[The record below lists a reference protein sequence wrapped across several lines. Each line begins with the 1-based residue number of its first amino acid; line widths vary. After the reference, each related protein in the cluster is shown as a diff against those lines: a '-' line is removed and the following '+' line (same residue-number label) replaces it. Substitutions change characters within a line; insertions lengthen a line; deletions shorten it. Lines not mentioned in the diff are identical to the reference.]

1 MIVNIN
7 SIPPK
12 KYLSLPNCNI
22 PITPIPLQR
31 SEPTSPYCY
40 SASLTPVN
48 DESLSLPLGT
58 NFLATQ
64 VWPSSRTAS
73 FILQRHCNPLWTVCE
88 FGCGPGLPSLTAAS
102 LGATVIATDVDTTA
116 LQMVQLAA
124 QEQGFVNDGRFVTQ
138 WFDLTSQ
145 DTLPEADL
153 YVLSDVFESSSVAT
167 GAARHVKTLL
177 DGTDNSKVW
186 VFAQSDRAQREVF
199 LKSLQE
205 IDGYDDL
212 EWTINHE
219 PEEDA
224 RIWLFDLNEMD
235 VQYN

>member
-1 MIVNIN
+1 M
-7 SIPPK
+7 
-12 KYLSLPNCNI
+12 
-22 PITPIPLQR
+22 
-31 SEPTSPYCY
+31 
-40 SASLTPVN
+40 
-48 DESLSLPLGT
+48 
-58 NFLATQ
+58 
-64 VWPSSRTAS
+64 
-73 FILQRHCNPLWTVCE
+73 CE

-102 LGATVIATDVDTTA
+102 LGATVIATDVDTIA

-124 QEQGFVNDGRFVTQ
+124 QEQGFVNDGSFITQ
-138 WFDLTSQ
+138 LFDLTSQ
-145 DTLPEADL
+145 HTLPEADL

-167 GAARHVKTLL
+167 GAALHIKKLL
-177 DGTDNSKVW
+177 DGSNNSKVW

-205 IDGYDDL
+205 IDGYDHL
-212 EWTINHE
+212 EWTINHT

>member
-1 MIVNIN
+1 M
-7 SIPPK
+7 
-12 KYLSLPNCNI
+12 
-22 PITPIPLQR
+22 
-31 SEPTSPYCY
+31 
-40 SASLTPVN
+40 
-48 DESLSLPLGT
+48 
-58 NFLATQ
+58 
-64 VWPSSRTAS
+64 
-73 FILQRHCNPLWTVCE
+73 
-88 FGCGPGLPSLTAAS
+88 
-102 LGATVIATDVDTTA
+102 IATDVDTTA

-124 QEQGFVNDGRFVTQ
+124 QEQGFVNDGRFFTQ